1 MVNVFKKLIRTEF
14 GINKYNQY
22 VGSYHKKMLEKN
34 FDYRNL
40 KNEEIYNDIYSSL
53 KDKDLESLKKMF
65 DRLTEAMLL
74 VVKISRTY
82 FSILLVYIFGAI
94 FLITRD
100 LVPWVTVVSILLMSG
115 CFLYKTYEYV
125 VNKFCYIDARI
136 IIVYKSVLDQL
147 LRGNPNTIKKV

>member
-1 MVNVFKKLIRTEF
+1 MVNVFRKLIRKEF
-14 GINKYNQY
+14 GDKKYNQY
-22 VGSYHKKMLEKN
+22 VGSYHRKMLEKS

-40 KNEEIYNDIYSSL
+40 QNEEIYNDIYNDL

-65 DRLTEAMLL
+65 DRLTEAMLM

-82 FSILLVYIFGAI
+82 FTILLVYLAGTF
-94 FLITRD
+94 FLISRD
-100 LVPWVTVVSILLMSG
+100 LVPWVTIVSIILMSF

-125 VNKFCYIDARI
+125 ANKFCYIDARI

-147 LRGNPNTIKKV
+147 LKGYRKNVF